1 MPLLLSMFQTTSV
14 NVGKKVAVVGVIFF
28 RRVQGPKTDFGA
40 VVRSGGK
47 GRRMSSF
54 PCIVRR
60 GKEAHARVRLHT
72 LASRRSVSPV
82 GLLME
87 SVALSSLH
95 PLPPKDECLCQH
107 LLERCCVEEEPQ
119 LTAQRL
125 AFQMTEESVQQ
136 FFRIVRKSLSE
147 EESTQTVLVPVL
159 SHMMDALPA
168 ELRPLFAEELG
179 SCFQQSTLLQI
190 SEKKGRPKK

>member
-1 MPLLLSMFQTTSV
+1 M
-14 NVGKKVAVVGVIFF
+14 
-28 RRVQGPKTDFGA
+28 
-40 VVRSGGK
+40 
-47 GRRMSSF
+47 SF
-54 PCIVRR
+54 PCVIRL
-60 GKEAHARVRLHT
+60 GQEAHARVRLHT

-87 SVALSSLH
+87 NVALSSRH

-107 LLERCCVEEEPQ
+107 LLERCCVEGEPQ

-125 AFQMTEESVQQ
+125 ALQITQGQGSVRQ
-136 FFRIVRKSLSE
+136 FFRIVRKSILE
-147 EESTQTVLVPVL
+147 EESRQSILAPVL

-168 ELRPLFAEELG
+168 ELRPFFAEELG
-179 SCFQQSTLLQI
+179 SCFPQGTLLQI